1 MRENSIC
8 SPVEFGLRLIG
19 LWPNYAYAMIHRI
32 FWTITMIFVL
42 FFECVYV
49 VKHIKT
55 DELPDLMDSLTITLS
70 NGLLFCK
77 LIILWLNDRIL
88 EGILMTIAED
98 YDNNEKDNDRER
110 MYNKVILSQRF
121 ASCTILLY
129 STTVILFSVSVI
141 FAPERVPVL
150 KMELP
155 FDAMKSPIYELV
167 SILQFLQEL
176 LFASTSGLLNGL
188 IVTLMLHLGGQAE
201 IMCQKLTNISPKIMK
216 EKSCKDTLKSLID
229 SHERIINFSL
239 NVESVFTYIAL
250 LQFLSN
256 TLAICFSGFVIITVN
271 MSFDSDQG
279 LVILA
284 KTLPYYTVVNLEA
297 FVLCFAGEYLTSKND
312 RSSTFSQGKA
322 IGEAAYTSTW
332 YELKPNESRYFLL
345 LILRSQKRLTITV
358 GKFMDLSLE
367 GFASILKAS
376 ASYVSVLYAMY

>member
-1 MRENSIC
+1 MISTIRENSIS
-8 SPVEFGLRLIG
+8 SPIEFGLRLIG

-70 NGLLFCK
+70 NGLLFFK
-77 LIILWLNDRIL
+77 LIILWFNDRVL
-88 EGILMTIAED
+88 EAILMTITED
-98 YDNNEKDNDRER
+98 YDNNEEENDRER
-110 MYNKVILSQRF
+110 MYSKVMISQRF

-129 STTVILFSVSVI
+129 STTVILFSASVI

-155 FDAMKSPIYELV
+155 FDAMRSPIYELV

-188 IVTLMLHLGGQAE
+188 IV
-201 IMCQKLTNISPKIMK
+201 
-216 EKSCKDTLKSLID
+216 
-229 SHERIINFSL
+229 
-239 NVESVFTYIAL
+239 AL
-250 LQFLSN
+250 
-256 TLAICFSGFVIITVN
+256 
-271 MSFDSDQG
+271 SFDSDQG

-297 FVLCFAGEYLTSKND
+297 FVLCFAGEYLTSK
-312 RSSTFSQGKA
+312 GKA

>member
-1 MRENSIC
+1 M
-8 SPVEFGLRLIG
+8 
-19 LWPNYAYAMIHRI
+19 
-32 FWTITMIFVL
+32 TIT
-42 FFECVYV
+42 
-49 VKHIKT
+49 
-55 DELPDLMDSLTITLS
+55 
-70 NGLLFCK
+70 
-77 LIILWLNDRIL
+77 
-88 EGILMTIAED
+88 ED
-98 YDNNEKDNDRER
+98 YENNEEENDRER
-110 MYNKVILSQRF
+110 MYKKVMLSQRF

-129 STTVILFSVSVI
+129 STTVILFSASVI

-155 FDAMKSPIYELV
+155 FDAMRSPIYELV

-201 IMCQKLTNISPKIMK
+201 IMCQRLTDISFKIIK
-216 EKSCKDTLKSLID
+216 GKSCKDTLKSLIV
-229 SHERIINFSL
+229 SHERIVNFSL
-239 NVESVFTYIAL
+239 DIESVFTYIAL

-256 TLAICFSGFVIITVN
+256 TLAICFSGFVIIT
-271 MSFDSDQG
+271 SFDSDQG

-297 FVLCFAGEYLTSKND
+297 FVLCFAGEYLTSK
-312 RSSTFSQGKA
+312 GKA